1 MDPVIVVGAGPVGLA
16 LSLVLGSYGVNTVLL
31 DGGTAGAEEA
41 RQARTVVL
49 RPDMAA
55 FLGRFG
61 CADALRT
68 EGLRLAGWRAV
79 RGAREASREEFAEAE
94 APLHIPQF
102 ALTRALRA
110 ALDERKCVE
119 YVREVRADALEAE
132 PDGVILHTSP
142 VDGGDG
148 TWWRGSH
155 LVGCDGARSTV
166 RKLLGV
172 RFAGR
177 TAVERHAV
185 AAIKAEL
192 PWSGE
197 ALLQRGGQRRGLGAE
212 VSARPLAGGAWRLDW
227 LLGEEDGLVTPEALL
242 ERVAAT
248 LSAWGAADQSYE
260 LLDTGVHTVHHR
272 LARHFRRDRCFLA
285 GDAAHLGGAIG
296 TQQLEEGLC
305 DARNLGWKLALS
317 VQQPRTS
324 ETLLDSYE
332 TERRGAVSGRLRAAD
347 QALPILRKGNLRGRG
362 AAGLRLLRD
371 GHLGKGAIGG
381 PDVYADSPLAPDPL
395 PPHALAVG
403 TDWGAQVA
411 DVPVTAAEGGS
422 GRLREWLGGVP
433 LVVFLAPGT
442 RYWDRSRLLGA
453 GLMPQLRQAL
463 DRLPVPTE
471 LLIAEEYPGAAPHT
485 VLVVRPD
492 GVLAAALGGVKA
504 AELHA
509 AVDALRGGARV

>member
-31 DGGTAGAEEA
+31 DGGGGEDEA

-49 RPDMAA
+49 RPDTAA
-55 FLGRFG
+55 FLERLG
-61 CADALRT
+61 CGPVLRE

-79 RGAREASREEFAEAE
+79 RGAREAARADFADEAE

-119 YVREVRADALEAE
+119 YVRDVRADALEAE
-132 PDGVILHTSP
+132 PDGVILHTRP
-142 VDGGDG
+142 AQGGDG

-155 LVGCDGARSTV
+155 LIGCDGARSTV

-192 PWSGE
+192 RGRGE

-212 VSARPLAGGAWRLDW
+212 VSARPLPGGVWRLDW
-227 LLGEEDGLVTPEALL
+227 LLGDEDGLVTPEALL
-242 ERVAAT
+242 ERIAAT
-248 LSAWGAADQSYE
+248 LAAWGVGDQPYQ

-296 TQQLEEGLC
+296 TQQLEEGLR

-324 ETLLDSYE
+324 EVLLESYE
-332 TERRGAVSGRLRAAD
+332 TERRGAVARRLRAAD

-362 AAGLRLLRD
+362 TAGLRLLRD
-371 GHLGKGAIGG
+371 GHLGEGELGG
-381 PDVYADSPLAPDPL
+381 PDVYADSPLAPEPL
-395 PPHALAVG
+395 PAHAVAVG
-403 TDWGAQVA
+403 TEWGAQVA
-411 DVPVTAAEGGS
+411 DVPVMPAEGGTAM
-422 GRLREWLGGVP
+422 LRERLGGVP

-453 GLMPQLRQAL
+453 GLMPKLAQAVAE
-463 DRLPVPTE
+463 LPLPTD
-471 LLIAEEYPGAAPHT
+471 LLIAEEYPGATPHT

-492 GVLAAALGGVKA
+492 GVLTAALGGVQ
-504 AELHA
+504 AEELYTC
-509 AVDALRGGARV
+509 VDALRGGIRV